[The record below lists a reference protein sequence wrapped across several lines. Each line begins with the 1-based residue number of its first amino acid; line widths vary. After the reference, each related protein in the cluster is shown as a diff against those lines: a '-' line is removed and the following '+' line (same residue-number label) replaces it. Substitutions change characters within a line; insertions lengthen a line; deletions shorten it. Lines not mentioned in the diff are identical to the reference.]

1 MKKMILITLGMIFL
15 MAICVTLLTNS
26 LKSEVGKIE
35 SKVGT
40 KLILEKDTVMIIDY
54 SLLKNSYTLSNGKE
68 ISFELVDKLPVVE

>member
-1 MKKMILITLGMIFL
+1 MKKIILITLVTILL
-15 MAICVTLLTNS
+15 MVICVTHFTNL

-54 SLLKNSYTLSNGKE
+54 SFLKNNYTLSNGRE

>member
-1 MKKMILITLGMIFL
+1 MKKMILIALGMIFL
-15 MAICVTLLTNS
+15 MAICATLLTNS

>member
-1 MKKMILITLGMIFL
+1 MILITLGMIFL
-15 MAICVTLLTNS
+15 MAICATLLTNS
-26 LKSEVGKIE
+26 LKSEVGKIK

>member
-1 MKKMILITLGMIFL
+1 MILITLGMIFL
-15 MAICVTLLTNS
+15 MAICATLLTNS